1 MRALGFALNNQEN
14 MDGIVGAAVP
24 VVDRKGTVLAAVG
37 MQGPLPRLTLEAC
50 ERFVPRMRLAAKRI
64 ARVWFE

>member
-1 MRALGFALNNQEN
+1 

-24 VVDRKGTVLAAVG
+24 VVDPKGNVLAAVG

-50 ERFVPRMRLAAKRI
+50 EAFVPHMRRAAERI
-64 ARVWFE
+64 AHVWFD